1 MRSIW
6 RESNRREL
14 VTRLG
19 RLSSESPA
27 RWGKFNCPA
36 MLAHVNDALRMPLG
50 EVTAEPKKV
59 PIRFFPLK
67 QLFLYALP
75 FPKGVPTAPVLLT
88 RCASAVFQDEVRTFD
103 QLLHRLGERSE
114 QTTWPPHPVFGSM
127 SRRDWGVLG
136 YRHIDHHFTQFGA

>member
-67 QLFLYALP
+67 QLFIYALP

-103 QLLHRLGERSE
+103 QLLQRLGERSE

>member
-103 QLLHRLGERSE
+103 QLLQRLGERSE